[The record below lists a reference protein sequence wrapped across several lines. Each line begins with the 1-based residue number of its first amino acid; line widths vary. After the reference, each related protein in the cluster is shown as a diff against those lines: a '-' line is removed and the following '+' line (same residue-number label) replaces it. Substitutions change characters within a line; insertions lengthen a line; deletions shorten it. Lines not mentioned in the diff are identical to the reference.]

1 MCKQPL
7 MACYGR
13 RLVILH
19 KNPSGEK
26 SKIISWYT
34 WMPSL
39 KHLIGIIFAL
49 LQSSGLSVE
58 FLFQVLFALI
68 L

>member
-19 KNPSGEK
+19 KNPRGEK
-26 SKIISWYT
+26 SNIISWNT
-34 WMPSL
+34 LMPSL

-49 LQSSGLSVE
+49 LQSSGLSAE
-58 FLFQVLFALI
+58 FLFQVLFALT